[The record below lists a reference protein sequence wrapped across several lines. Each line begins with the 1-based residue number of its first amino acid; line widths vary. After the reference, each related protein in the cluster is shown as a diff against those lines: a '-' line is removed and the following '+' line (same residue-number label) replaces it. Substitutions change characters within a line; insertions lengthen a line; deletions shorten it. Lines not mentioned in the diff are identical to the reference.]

1 MNISQKEHIL
11 KDIEDIL
18 AFDFDKLIADNNK
31 TDNVEDIFFRSYKAS
46 EFKTHYE
53 RAFVQLKIELEQ
65 GLGLFLPNLINTGSE
80 YGTIDIY
87 NETSTFLS
95 YLRIFAHKDIAADAL
110 NRIIYYEIFHGFWDR
125 SSIKI
130 HNLKGIDLV
139 GAENRIQ
146 LLSKTLEDRIS
157 EFKSLKEE
165 NIGEFE
171 KIEEMIKNFNNEAD
185 NIRDVHQDVLNKA
198 SDIDRLL
205 GKSNESMQNIS
216 EVQKVSNSELK
227 EIKKYNQ
234 NYQEEFKTKL
244 EEFDNLNAK
253 VVKLETENRK
263 LNEEI
268 VNSHNNIKS
277 QEETIIKLIGMA
289 ADGSLGYKF
298 DDRNKQLSNSAKG
311 WIYGTVIS
319 VVATIVWVYLVF
331 TVLPSK
337 IGVEWIDLIIN
348 AIKTS
353 PGWFLVAFCVNQYK
367 KERNYQ
373 EQYAF
378 KSAVAM
384 TLTSY
389 TNMLSD
395 ETPDKMSVK
404 DSLLIQAVTGIYR
417 EPSLDKDE
425 INVPEKALDK
435 AKELLQSTA
444 DLIKSV
450 K

>member
-1 MNISQKEHIL
+1 MNISQKERIL
-11 KDIEDIL
+11 KGIEDIL
-18 AFDFDKLIADNNK
+18 SFNFDKLISDNNK
-31 TDNVEDIFFRSYKAS
+31 TDNVEDIFFRDYKAS
-46 EFKTHYE
+46 EFKALYDRT
-53 RAFVQLKIELEQ
+53 FNQLKIELEQ
-65 GLGLFLPNLINTGSE
+65 GLGLFLPNVINTGSE
-80 YGTIDIY
+80 YGTIDIN
-87 NETSTFLS
+87 NEITNFFA
-95 YLRIFAHKDIAADAL
+95 YLQVFPNKDAAAEVL
-110 NRIIYYEIFHGFWDR
+110 NKIIYYEIFHGFWDK

-139 GAENRIQ
+139 GAENRVQ

-157 EFKSLKEE
+157 EFKNLKEE
-165 NIGEFE
+165 NSGEYEELKKYLEDFNYE
-171 KIEEMIKNFNNEAD
+171 KDKIAEL
-185 NIRDVHQDVLNKA
+185 HQDFQQKA
-198 SDIDRLL
+198 NEIDFLL
-205 GKSNESMQNIS
+205 GKSNESMQVIE
-216 EVQKVSNSELK
+216 EVQKVSNNELK
-227 EIKKYNQ
+227 EIKKSTEKYKEE
-234 NYQEEFKTKL
+234 YQIKL
-244 EEFDNLNAK
+244 EEFDNLNTK
-253 VVKLETENRK
+253 IVKLETENKK

-268 VNSHNNIKS
+268 IQSHNNIKS
-277 QEETIIKLIGMA
+277 QEDTIIKLIGMA

-298 DDRNKQLSNSAKG
+298 DDRNKQLSNNARN
-311 WIYGTVIS
+311 WIIGTVFS
-319 VVATIVWVYLVF
+319 VLATIGWVYVVF
-331 TVLPSK
+331 VVFPSK
-337 IGVEWIDLIIN
+337 LQVEWINLIIN
-348 AIKTS
+348 AVKTS

-404 DSLLIQAVTGIYR
+404 DSLLIQAVSGIYR
-417 EPSLDKDE
+417 EPSLEKE
-425 INVPEKALDK
+425 EVNVPEKAMEK